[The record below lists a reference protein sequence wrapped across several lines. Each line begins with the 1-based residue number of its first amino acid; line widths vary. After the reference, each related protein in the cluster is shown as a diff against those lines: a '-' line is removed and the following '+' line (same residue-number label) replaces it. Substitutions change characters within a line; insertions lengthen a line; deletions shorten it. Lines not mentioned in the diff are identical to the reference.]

1 MVEHFNNKN
10 DEIIYEINN
19 DINTESRIVRFFS
32 HLTICLF
39 CGLIGAGCVTGI
51 VFLCKTCYNIIWGG

>member
-1 MVEHFNNKN
+1 MVEQSKNENNI
-10 DEIIYEINN
+10 D
-19 DINTESRIVRFFS
+19 TRSRIVRFFS